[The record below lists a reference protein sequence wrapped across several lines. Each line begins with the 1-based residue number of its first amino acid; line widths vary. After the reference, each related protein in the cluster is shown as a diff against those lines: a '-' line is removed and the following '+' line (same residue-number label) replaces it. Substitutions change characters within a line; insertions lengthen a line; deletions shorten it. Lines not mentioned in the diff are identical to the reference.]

1 MCKIL
6 YISYDGLTD
15 PLGQSQILSYLSK
28 IAINEISIDILSY
41 DKKEVYSRNKLF
53 VENILKNSNIDWHP
67 LRYSKYPPI
76 ISTLWDIIKGWQK
89 IKKLNQKNNYQ
100 VVHCRGYIPGILGLK
115 LKKKFKTKL
124 IFDMRGWWCD
134 EKIES
139 GNWNNFI
146 FKPIYK
152 YFKKKEQQLFK
163 MSDKTISLTF
173 SGKEEILKNK
183 WTTKK
188 KIGVIPTCVDFENF
202 PEWKQLIREETRKKL
217 NLSNDKFIL
226 TYSGSLGGNYDFND
240 FSIVFHEFLKRS
252 SKNHILILSKTPLNY
267 LESKINEHN
276 LDMDKITIIS
286 TSFKDVHKYLQ
297 ASDIGLILYNR
308 SFSVIGRSPTK
319 LGEYWCSGIPTLSL
333 KNIGDLNTIY
343 SKYPNGGVLINNIN
357 SDEIE
362 IAFNQL
368 EKEIDKQLL
377 RSYSKDYFHI
387 NKGVKF
393 YSDIYKELSPN

>member
-152 YFKKKEQQLFK
+152 YFKKKG
-163 MSDKTISLTF
+163 TA
-173 SGKEEILKNK
+173 
-183 WTTKK
+183 
-188 KIGVIPTCVDFENF
+188 
-202 PEWKQLIREETRKKL
+202 
-217 NLSNDKFIL
+217 
-226 TYSGSLGGNYDFND
+226 
-240 FSIVFHEFLKRS
+240 
-252 SKNHILILSKTPLNY
+252 
-267 LESKINEHN
+267 
-276 LDMDKITIIS
+276 II
-286 TSFKDVHKYLQ
+286 
-297 ASDIGLILYNR
+297 
-308 SFSVIGRSPTK
+308 
-319 LGEYWCSGIPTLSL
+319 
-333 KNIGDLNTIY
+333 
-343 SKYPNGGVLINNIN
+343 
-357 SDEIE
+357 
-362 IAFNQL
+362 
-368 EKEIDKQLL
+368 
-377 RSYSKDYFHI
+377 
-387 NKGVKF
+387 
-393 YSDIYKELSPN
+393 

>member
-1 MCKIL
+1 M
-6 YISYDGLTD
+6 
-15 PLGQSQILSYLSK
+15 
-28 IAINEISIDILSY
+28 
-41 DKKEVYSRNKLF
+41 
-53 VENILKNSNIDWHP
+53 
-67 LRYSKYPPI
+67 
-76 ISTLWDIIKGWQK
+76 
-89 IKKLNQKNNYQ
+89 
-100 VVHCRGYIPGILGLK
+100 
-115 LKKKFKTKL
+115 
-124 IFDMRGWWCD
+124 
-134 EKIES
+134 
-139 GNWNNFI
+139 
-146 FKPIYK
+146 
-152 YFKKKEQQLFK
+152 
-163 MSDKTISLTF
+163 
-173 SGKEEILKNK
+173 
-183 WTTKK
+183 
-188 KIGVIPTCVDFENF
+188 DFENF